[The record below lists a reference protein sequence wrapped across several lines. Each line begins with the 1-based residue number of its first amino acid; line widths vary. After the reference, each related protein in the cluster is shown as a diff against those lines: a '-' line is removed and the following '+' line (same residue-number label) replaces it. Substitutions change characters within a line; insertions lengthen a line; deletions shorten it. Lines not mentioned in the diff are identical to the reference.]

1 MTISSMIQPEKKI
14 HFFQIIE
21 YSVYRFYALLKEGK
35 GNIGEGKQCFK
46 LKGRGVNLYSK
57 REFIEQ
63 HDMEET
69 FFDDL
74 CFELWTISQKTP
86 NWDIDR
92 LFAYKNEISENVNNI
107 LDAKSL
113 NNLELYI
120 SDSKTANFIY
130 SFLIHFFNE
139 KLNVNNNLDVDAEPI
154 HQVIENIEKGDEVNF
169 QIEIL
174 NRFQQMDERIKLLET
189 ENKRLDSI
197 EKSYILKI
205 EQLETELK
213 RVDKLEET
221 TEKIQLSRKKSLEEI
236 AINTEQKFSGLVEKL
251 NLIEEHS
258 FNKESIREFLLQVEN
273 LNTQVSDMKS
283 EYVKEDALQTFTK
296 QLEKLNKEINH
307 IADEYGNE
315 LKKVE
320 LRFTKIKGER
330 VELRDRMD
338 TIEER
343 SAEKFESF
351 EEIMNSE
358 IEAIHKVAEGITH
371 NQQELQ
377 SLLQDQIVGNRE
389 HTDKSIEN
397 IASLVDELKQ
407 KQHEIWIKI
416 NEVISKSKKIETS
429 VVDAPI
435 TSTVTSTNNTSFTT
449 KNKYSDIFYAEPDGN
464 GFLTNLS
471 TKKTSYKHVYKINV
485 IDEVTA
491 DFEFVNDEDSIR
503 TLNMNLA
510 VMFDEYMIDNGSL
523 GNKMTLSLY
532 GEAKKVR
539 GLNAWRVNRKAMITR
554 R

>member
-21 YSVYRFYALLKEGK
+21 HTVYRFYALLKEGK
-35 GNIGEGKQCFK
+35 GNIGDGKQCFK

-57 REFIEQ
+57 REFLEQQDIE
-63 HDMEET
+63 ES

-74 CFELWTISQKTP
+74 CYELWAISEKTP

-92 LFAYKNEISENVNNI
+92 LFAYKNEITEHANYI
-107 LDAKSL
+107 LEAKTLSD
-113 NNLELYI
+113 LELYI
-120 SDSKTANFIY
+120 SDSKTANFLY
-130 SFLIHFFNE
+130 TFMLNFFNE
-139 KLNVNNNLDVDAEPI
+139 TLNVNNNIDIPLNQERKEAPI
-154 HQVIENIEKGDEVNF
+154 SKDNHDDVNF

-174 NRFQQMDERIKLLET
+174 NRFQMMEEKIHLLET
-189 ENKRLDSI
+189 ENKRLDAI
-197 EKSYILKI
+197 EKNYIDKI
-205 EQLETELK
+205 AHLESEFK
-213 RVDKLEET
+213 RVEKLEET

-236 AINTEQKFSGLVEKL
+236 ADNTEKKFLGVLEKL
-251 NLIEEHS
+251 NSLEEHT
-258 FNKESIREFLLQVEN
+258 FNKDSVRDFIVKVEN
-273 LNTQVSDMKS
+273 LNEQVSDMKS

-307 IADEYGNE
+307 ISDEYGNE
-315 LKKVE
+315 LKKIE

-338 TIEER
+338 NIEE
-343 SAEKFESF
+343 STKDKFDAFDDKLNTEV
-351 EEIMNSE
+351 
-358 IEAIHKVAEGITH
+358 EAIHKVSDEMTH
-371 NQQELQ
+371 RQQELQ

-397 IASLVDELKQ
+397 IASLVDELKE

-416 NEVISKSKKIETS
+416 NEVISKSKSTS
-429 VVDAPI
+429 AAVVEE
-435 TSTVTSTNNTSFTT
+435 TVTTSQGNDFESAPT
-449 KNKYSDIFYAEPDGN
+449 KSKYVDIFYAEPDGN

-471 TKKTSYKHVYKINV
+471 PKKTSYKHVYKINV
-485 IDEVTA
+485 IDEMNA

-510 VMFDEYMIDNGSL
+510 VMFDEYMIDNGTYGKS
-523 GNKMTLSLY
+523 MSLSLY

-539 GLNAWRVNRKAMITR
+539 GLNAWRVNKKAMVTR